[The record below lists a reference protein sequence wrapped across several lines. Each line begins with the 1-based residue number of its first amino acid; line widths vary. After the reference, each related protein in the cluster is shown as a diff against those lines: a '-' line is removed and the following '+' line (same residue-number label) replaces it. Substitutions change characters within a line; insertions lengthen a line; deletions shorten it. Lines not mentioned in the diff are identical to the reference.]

1 MLNKENKSKSI
12 KTIISTG
19 FSITAILT
27 TIVAVPIG
35 LTIFERSYSS
45 QIFGNVDKN
54 EVVNLKTQSTFSEE
68 DFINALN
75 NLKLHDQYKDLSAK
89 TALSLAKNPSYAFN
103 FLNAYDFSPITKHNF
118 RVVLDI
124 EKANAS
130 GTEVK
135 NVVVY
140 AHSDQFK
147 LTYSKQTDLKGFTQ
161 SDKADGDLVGF
172 QIDLEKSK
180 LELTGTK
187 NSNLVASEV
196 AFKLDNDFQAFYKR
210 TRSKSQ
216 AFSDA
221 LFQNGLAYNLVNT
234 LGLPSILEKGYV
246 LAPKTVENQK
256 AKQEKIVMVGDSD
269 TKRVD
274 SLMKVEN
281 LVFKNLNDQ
290 AGTLS
295 ISFELKDPSG
305 KLIKEFDFPILGIK
319 KLSDDVK
326 AVEQKILSQFSDF
339 VQLKPLV
346 QIALVK
352 DNLSLAQ
359 IVYKTDN
366 NPVNL
371 ATVLSKITQNSQ
383 QNGRQSQV
391 STQLFQ
397 DSGQNSQANNA
408 KVDINRQDLSAFFNL
423 KSEKFQVPGLDGYFV
438 KINSIK
444 LAENLTQAQ
453 KDKLVQENKVSFEVD
468 FQIEKQ
474 LNIEAPYLE
483 SEFVK
488 SNYPKV
494 LESSLASLG
503 KGNDSKFVLVDLGS
517 SKSNVEVQLDYD
529 ENQRKVLN
537 AVLEQNSEDFTN
549 LDKIDPQDPKF
560 ENFNPLA
567 KTFEFKENP
576 NGPKLTLEYVKSLVS
591 EVVEDAKKQKT
602 FTEVAKKLFILDL
615 GMEPE
620 SASALQ
626 KYIDLNKP
634 RFEPTSKDSGSEK
647 PAEGEK
653 KTEEGEKKPEEGATT
668 GSQSA
673 DSQPST
679 GVPAAGAGAATGE
692 AVAAGGGTAA
702 TGGAGGAGATTST
715 STTGA
720 QATSTTGSQ
729 TTSSTTAF
737 EDDSTAK
744 TNDDSTTETKTET
757 NEVSTF
763 KGLGVELWAFLQKS
777 NYSALGQTD
786 YQAEVVTKS
795 DSQIDVILSF
805 GTKTE
810 TEQKDSNPK
819 AIFSITQLENDADY
833 DVLRSYNPTVFFD
846 FRQNQKTDGSDK
858 ITKIQPLNRGDV
870 KIDLENDKDNV
881 ATKDGLLVK
890 KAVEIKEVP
899 ASPQEAAAVTA
910 TEASTTVATT
920 ETTAPTTTTTTGTP
934 TPTPTTTTTETPT
947 PTPITETTTPTTTTA
962 TTAIDSKKQILESGV
977 IFLAFQPRNIKDNKK
992 HYLIASGDGKGIFIK
1007 KTKLGDGKTE
1017 KFALGLDENP
1027 GSNGGSKVD
1036 SIVALI
1042 SGVDGEADT
1051 RLQFEEP
1058 TSGSNGGGGGGSN
1071 NGSTAEAKNII
1082 QLVFGVPAPDPFR
1095 QTNVNKEDADDFD
1108 FIKDGDLI
1116 FLTLIKNQNK
1126 WTIWLTSSKAKNPYS
1141 QRISSTLDL
1150 TLGGHFD
1157 HSKNLTWTHLGPKA
1171 EATSTTSSGGTE
1183 AQTQTNTAPTSS
1195 PTQILFKGFAVY
1207 DSPTLA
1213 TNVETVSTL
1222 NNLFIKKFI
1231 K

>member
-35 LTIFERSYSS
+35 LTILSVHIVHKFLETL
-45 QIFGNVDKN
+45 IKN

-89 TALSLAKNPSYAFN
+89 TAFHWLKNPSYAFN

-147 LTYSKQTDLKGFTQ
+147 LTYSKQTDLKGFAQ

-187 NSNLVASEV
+187 NSNLVSLRSCFLNLIMT
-196 AFKLDNDFQAFYKR
+196 FKLFIKEHVQNHK
-210 TRSKSQ
+210 
-216 AFSDA
+216 
-221 LFQNGLAYNLVNT
+221 LFWCSVPKWTSFYNLVNT

-269 TKRVD
+269 NKRVD

-281 LVFKNLNDQ
+281 LVFKNLNDN

-326 AVEQKILSQFSDF
+326 LLSKKILSQFSNF

-383 QNGRQSQV
+383 QNGRQTQV

-397 DSGQNSQANNA
+397 DSDQNSQANNT

-423 KSEKFQVPGLDGYFV
+423 KSEKFQVSGLDGYFV
-438 KINSIK
+438 KINNIK

-517 SKSNVEVQLDYD
+517 SKANVEVQLDYD

-537 AVLEQNSEDFTN
+537 AVLEQNSEVDFTN

-634 RFEPTSKDSGSEK
+634 RFEPTSKDEGSEK

-653 KTEEGEKKPEEGATT
+653 KTEEGASATPEGTPAESQPPATGATPPAAT
-668 GSQSA
+668 PTAPASPPAAAPAAGSVPASPA
-673 DSQPST
+673 
-679 GVPAAGAGAATGE
+679 PAAGAA
-692 AVAAGGGTAA
+692 
-702 TGGAGGAGATTST
+702 
-715 STTGA
+715 
-720 QATSTTGSQ
+720 ATSTGAQ

-737 EDDSTAK
+737 QDDPTK
-744 TNDDSTTETKTET
+744 TNTET

-786 YQAEVVTKS
+786 YQAEVVKKS

-805 GTKTE
+805 GPKTE

-819 AIFSITQLENDADY
+819 AIFSITQLENDVDY

-846 FRQNQKTDGSDK
+846 FRQNQKTDGTDK
-858 ITKIQPLNRGDV
+858 ITKIQPLNRDDV
-870 KIDLENDKDNV
+870 EIDLEKDKENV

-899 ASPQEAAAVTA
+899 AGPGQEKPAETQTTTA
-910 TEASTTVATT
+910 TTTTT
-920 ETTAPTTTTTTGTP
+920 ETTAPTTTTTTGTTTPTPTTTPTETP
-934 TPTPTTTTTETPT
+934 TPTPTTTTTTVT
-947 PTPITETTTPTTTTA
+947 D
-962 TTAIDSKKQILESGV
+962 DSKKQILDSGV
-977 IFLAFQPRNIKDNKK
+977 IFLAFQPRNISDNKK
-992 HYLIASGDGKGIFIK
+992 HYLISSKDGQGIFIK
-1007 KTKLGDGKTE
+1007 KTKLGEGKTE
-1017 KFALGLDENP
+1017 KFVLGLDQIKRDNKP
-1027 GSNGGSKVD
+1027 T

-1042 SGVDGEADT
+1042 SGADGEVDP
-1051 RLQFEEP
+1051 RLEFKEQSS
-1058 TSGSNGGGGGGSN
+1058 TSGSAGTSGTS
-1071 NGSTAEAKNII
+1071 EVENII
-1082 QLVFGVPAPDPFR
+1082 QFLPLFSPDPFR
-1095 QTNVNKEDADDFD
+1095 QTNVNKDETDDFD

-1116 FLTLIKNQNK
+1116 FLTILKNKSK
-1126 WTIWLTSSKAKNPYS
+1126 WTFWLSSSKAKNPYN
-1141 QRISSTLDL
+1141 QRISSALDL
-1150 TLGGHFD
+1150 TFSFSD
-1157 HSKNLTWTHLGPKA
+1157 KTKSLTWTHLGPKV
-1171 EATSTTSSGGTE
+1171 EASSASGGSGE
-1183 AQTQTNTAPTSS
+1183 AQNQTTTTETAS

>member
-35 LTIFERSYSS
+35 LTIFESSYSS

-75 NLKLHDQYKDLSAK
+75 NLKLHDQYKNLSAK

-124 EKANAS
+124 EKASPS

-147 LTYSKQTDLKGFTQ
+147 LTYSKQTDLKGFAQ

-187 NSNLVASEV
+187 SSNLVASEV

-221 LFQNGLAYNLVNT
+221 LFQNGLVYNLVNT

-246 LAPKTVENQK
+246 LSPKTVENQN
-256 AKQEKIVMVGDSD
+256 AKDEKKVMITDSD

-281 LVFKNLNDQ
+281 LVFKNLNDN

-295 ISFELKDPSG
+295 ISFELKDPTG

-326 AVEQKILSQFSDF
+326 TVEQKILAEFSNF

-371 ATVLSKITQNSQ
+371 ATVLSKISQNSQ

-423 KSEKFQVPGLDGYFV
+423 KSEKFQVPGLDGYYV
-438 KINSIK
+438 KINNIK

-537 AVLEQNSEDFTN
+537 AVLEQNSEVDFTN

-576 NGPKLTLEYVKSLVS
+576 NGPKLTLEYVKSLVL
-591 EVVEDAKKQKT
+591 EVVEDAKQQKT

-620 SASALQ
+620 SASSLQ

-634 RFEPTSKDSGSEK
+634 RFEPASKDKDGEK
-647 PAEGEK
+647 PAEGD
-653 KTEEGEKKPEEGATT
+653 KKPEEGAATT
-668 GSQSA
+668 PEGTPA
-673 DSQPST
+673 DSQPSAGTTPPT
-679 GVPAAGAGAATGE
+679 GSAPAAGVG
-692 AVAAGGGTAA
+692 
-702 TGGAGGAGATTST
+702 GATTST
-715 STTGA
+715 STV
-720 QATSTTGSQ
+720 Q

-737 EDDSTAK
+737 L
-744 TNDDSTTETKTET
+744 DDSTTKTNTET

-795 DSQIDVILSF
+795 DSQIDVILTF
-805 GTKTE
+805 GIKTE
-810 TEQKDSNPK
+810 TELKDSNPK

-870 KIDLENDKDNV
+870 QIDLEKDKENV
-881 ATKDGLLVK
+881 ASKDGLLVS

-899 ASPQEAAAVTA
+899 ANPQEAATA
-910 TEASTTVATT
+910 EAAATTMPTT
-920 ETTAPTTTTTTGTP
+920 ETAATVPAS
-934 TPTPTTTTTETPT
+934 TTTTETPT
-947 PTPITETTTPTTTTA
+947 PTLVTETTASTTTA
-962 TTAIDSKKQILESGV
+962 TPTVEPKKQILESGL
-977 IFLAFQPRNIKDNKK
+977 IFLAFQPRNISDGKK
-992 HYLIASGDGKGIFIK
+992 HYLISSKDGKGIFIK
-1007 KTKLGDGKTE
+1007 KIKLETDKTE
-1017 KFALGLDENP
+1017 KFALGIDENP
-1027 GSNGGSKVD
+1027 GDISSDSGSGKGETTVD
-1036 SIVALI
+1036 SFIGLI
-1042 SGVDGEADT
+1042 SGTEGEADAW
-1051 RLQFEEP
+1051 LEFNG
-1058 TSGSNGGGGGGSN
+1058 SGSSETEN
-1071 NGSTAEAKNII
+1071 TII
-1082 QLVFGVPAPDPFR
+1082 LPDTFK
-1095 QTNVNKEDADDFD
+1095 QTNVNKEDEADDFD
-1108 FIKDGDLI
+1108 FIKDKDLM

-1126 WTIWLTSSKAKNPYS
+1126 WTIWLTSSKAENPYI
-1141 QRISSTLDL
+1141 QRISSDLDL
-1150 TLGGHFD
+1150 SYLSEYHG
-1157 HSKNLTWTHLGPKA
+1157 KNLTWTHLGPKA
-1171 EATSTTSSGGTE
+1171 EAASTTSSGGTE
-1183 AQTQTNTAPTSS
+1183 AQSQTATAQTAS

-1222 NNLFIKKFI
+1222 NKHFIKKFI

>member
-75 NLKLHDQYKDLSAK
+75 NLKLHDQYKNLSAK

-124 EKANAS
+124 EKASPS

-147 LTYSKQTDLKGFTQ
+147 LTYSKQVDLKGFAQ

-246 LAPKTVENQK
+246 LSPKTVENQK

-281 LVFKNLNDQ
+281 LVFKNLNDN

-326 AVEQKILSQFSDF
+326 TVEQKILAQFSNF

-383 QNGRQSQV
+383 QIGRQSQV

-537 AVLEQNSEDFTN
+537 AVLKQNSEDFTN

-620 SASALQ
+620 SARALQ
-626 KYIDLNKP
+626 QYIDRNKP
-634 RFEPTSKDSGSEK
+634 RFEPTSKDEGSEK
-647 PAEGEK
+647 PK
-653 KTEEGEKKPEEGATT
+653 EGEKKPEGGAGATT
-668 GSQSA
+668 GSQPA
-673 DSQPST
+673 DSQPATGAQAST
-679 GVPAAGAGAATGE
+679 PPASTPAPAPAAGSAPAAAAT
-692 AVAAGGGTAA
+692 
-702 TGGAGGAGATTST
+702 ATTST
-715 STTGA
+715 SSGA
-720 QATSTTGSQ
+720 Q
-729 TTSSTTAF
+729 TTAF

-744 TNDDSTTETKTET
+744 TKDDSTTKTETET

-846 FRQNQKTDGSDK
+846 FRQNQKTDRTDK

-870 KIDLENDKDNV
+870 TIDLENDKENV

-899 ASPQEAAAVTA
+899 TNPQEAAAAEAAA
-910 TEASTTVATT
+910 TTMPAT

-934 TPTPTTTTTETPT
+934 TPTP
-947 PTPITETTTPTTTTA
+947 ITETTTPTTTA
-962 TTAIDSKKQILESGV
+962 TEASKKQILESGV
-977 IFLAFQPRNIKDNKK
+977 IFLAFQPRNINNDKK
-992 HYLIASGDGKGIFIK
+992 HYLIASEDGKGIFIK

-1017 KFALGLDENP
+1017 KFVLGLDENP
-1027 GSNGGSKVD
+1027 GYTSNGTTKVD

-1042 SGVDGEADT
+1042 SGADGEADT
-1051 RLQFEEP
+1051 RLQFKES
-1058 TSGSNGGGGGGSN
+1058 TSNSGGGS
-1071 NGSTAEAKNII
+1071 GSGASAEAENIV
-1082 QLVFGVPAPDPFR
+1082 QLIFGFAPPNPFR
-1095 QTNVNKEDADDFD
+1095 QTNVNKEEADDFD
-1108 FIKDGDLI
+1108 FIKDGDLM

-1126 WTIWLTSSKAKNPYS
+1126 WTIWLTSTKAKNPYS
-1141 QRISSTLDL
+1141 QRISSSLDL
-1150 TLGGHFD
+1150 SFSRVD
-1157 HSKNLTWTHLGPKA
+1157 HAKNLTWTHLGPKV
-1171 EATSTTSSGGTE
+1171 ETTTTPAASGGSGGTE
-1183 AQTQTNTAPTSS
+1183 TQSQTPTTP

>member
-75 NLKLHDQYKDLSAK
+75 NLKLHDQYKNLSAK

-147 LTYSKQTDLKGFTQ
+147 LTYSKQTDLKGFAQ

-246 LAPKTVENQK
+246 LAPKTVENQN
-256 AKQEKIVMVGDSD
+256 AKQEKIVMIGDSD
-269 TKRVD
+269 NKRVD

-281 LVFKNLNDQ
+281 LVFKNLNDNV
-290 AGTLS
+290 GTLS
-295 ISFELKDPSG
+295 ISFELMDPTG
-305 KLIKEFDFPILGIK
+305 KVVREFDFPILGIK

-326 AVEQKILSQFSDF
+326 TVEQKILTQFSDF

-383 QNGRQSQV
+383 QNGRQTQV

-397 DSGQNSQANNA
+397 DSGQNSQANNT
-408 KVDINRQDLSAFFNL
+408 KVDINRQDLSALFNL

-438 KINSIK
+438 KINNIK

-474 LNIEAPYLE
+474 LNIQAPYLE
-483 SEFVK
+483 DAFVK

-537 AVLEQNSEDFTN
+537 AVLKQNSEDFTN
-549 LDKIDPQDPKF
+549 LDKINPQDPKF

-567 KTFEFKENP
+567 KTFEFKTNP
-576 NGPKLTLEYVKSLVS
+576 NGPKLTLEFVKSLVS

-602 FTEVAKKLFILDL
+602 FTEVAKKLFFLDF
-615 GMEPE
+615 GFQVD
-620 SASALQ
+620 SARSLQ
-626 KYIDLNKP
+626 DYIDRNKP
-634 RFEPTSKDSGSEK
+634 RFEPPTKTDSKK
-647 PAEGEK
+647 PAEA
-653 KTEEGEKKPEEGATT
+653 EKKPEAETGATT
-668 GSQSA
+668 GTTAPATPPA
-673 DSQPST
+673 DSATTT
-679 GVPAAGAGAATGE
+679 GSAPAAAPAQP
-692 AVAAGGGTAA
+692 AV
-702 TGGAGGAGATTST
+702 T
-715 STTGA
+715 STTA
-720 QATSTTGSQ
+720 VQ

-737 EDDSTAK
+737 QDDQ
-744 TNDDSTTETKTET
+744 TTETDTKT
-757 NEVSTF
+757 NQIQISTF
-763 KGLGVELWAFLQKS
+763 KGLGVELWGFLQKS
-777 NYSALGQTD
+777 NYSEIGQTD
-786 YQAEVVTKS
+786 YQTQVVKKS
-795 DSQIDVILSF
+795 EGQIDVILSF
-805 GTKTE
+805 GPKTE

-819 AIFSITQLENDADY
+819 AIFSITKLVDDTDY
-833 DVLRSYNPTVFFD
+833 DVLRSFNPTVFFD
-846 FRQNQKTDGSDK
+846 FRENQKID
-858 ITKIQPLNRGDV
+858 ITGQIKKIQPLNRGDV
-870 KIDLENDKDNV
+870 KIDLEKDQV
-881 ATKDGLLVK
+881 ASQDGWLVT
-890 KAVEIKEVP
+890 KAVEISRVP
-899 ASPQEAAAVTA
+899 ANAGQ
-910 TEASTTVATT
+910 
-920 ETTAPTTTTTTGTP
+920 PTTSSN
-934 TPTPTTTTTETPT
+934 E
-947 PTPITETTTPTTTTA
+947 
-962 TTAIDSKKQILESGV
+962 QILESGA
-977 IFLAFQPRNIKDNKK
+977 IFLAFQPRNISDNKK
-992 HYLIASGDGKGIFIK
+992 HYLISSKDGKGIFIK
-1007 KTKLGDGKTE
+1007 KVQLEGDKTE
-1017 KFALGLDENP
+1017 RFVLGLDENP
-1027 GSNGGSKVD
+1027 GDTSSDSGSGGTNGETTVD
-1036 SIVALI
+1036 SFVGLI
-1042 SGVDGEADT
+1042 SGTEGEADAW
-1051 RLQFEEP
+1051 LEF
-1058 TSGSNGGGGGGSN
+1058 
-1071 NGSTAEAKNII
+1071 NGSGNII
-1082 QLVFGVPAPDPFR
+1082 TLPDSFK
-1095 QTNVNKEDADDFD
+1095 QTNVNKEDEADDFD
-1108 FIKDGDLI
+1108 FIKDGDLM
-1116 FLTLIKNQNK
+1116 FLTLLKNQNK
-1126 WTIWLTSSKAKNPYS
+1126 WTIWLTSSKAKNPYI
-1141 QRISSTLDL
+1141 QRISSDLDL
-1150 TLGGHFD
+1150 SFLSEYHG
-1157 HSKNLTWTHLGPKA
+1157 KNLTWTHLGPNKV
-1171 EATSTTSSGGTE
+1171 ETGSTTVATSEG
-1183 AQTQTNTAPTSS
+1183 TQTATTENAS

-1213 TNVETVSTL
+1213 TDVETVSTL
-1222 NNLFIKKFI
+1222 NKHFIKKFI
-1231 K
+1231 N

>member
-75 NLKLHDQYKDLSAK
+75 NLKLHDQYKNLSAK

-124 EKANAS
+124 EKASPS

-147 LTYSKQTDLKGFTQ
+147 LTYSKQTDLKGFAQ

-281 LVFKNLNDQ
+281 LVFKNLNDN

-295 ISFELKDPSG
+295 ISFELKDPTG

-326 AVEQKILSQFSDF
+326 TVEQKILTQFSDF

-423 KSEKFQVPGLDGYFV
+423 KFEKIPVPGLDGYFV

-537 AVLEQNSEDFTN
+537 AVLKQNSEDFTN

-567 KTFEFKENP
+567 KTFEFKTNP

-602 FTEVAKKLFILDL
+602 FTEVARKLFFLDF
-615 GMEPE
+615 GFQVD

-626 KYIDLNKP
+626 DYIDRNKP
-634 RFEPTSKDSGSEK
+634 RFEPTTKSDSEK
-647 PAEGEK
+647 PAEAEK
-653 KTEEGEKKPEEGATT
+653 EAEKKPEAEAATT
-668 GSQSA
+668 PESQPVDSQSPA
-673 DSQPST
+673 ST
-679 GVPAAGAGAATGE
+679 PALTPAAPAAGSAPAAASTP
-692 AVAAGGGTAA
+692 AAST
-702 TGGAGGAGATTST
+702 TSTTSGAGA
-715 STTGA
+715 
-720 QATSTTGSQ
+720 Q
-729 TTSSTTAF
+729 TTSSTTTF
-737 EDDSTAK
+737 QHDQTTKTDTK
-744 TNDDSTTETKTET
+744 TNQIQI
-757 NEVSTF
+757 STF
-763 KGLGVELWAFLQKS
+763 KGLGVELWGFLQKS
-777 NYSALGQTD
+777 NYSALAQTD
-786 YQAEVVTKS
+786 YQAQVVKKS
-795 DSQIDVILSF
+795 ESQIDVILSF
-805 GTKTE
+805 GPKTE

-819 AIFSITQLENDADY
+819 AIFSITKLADDTDY
-833 DVLRSYNPTVFFD
+833 DVLRSFNPTVFFD
-846 FRQNQKTDGSDK
+846 FRENQKID
-858 ITKIQPLNRGDV
+858 ITGQIKKIQPLNRADV
-870 KIDLENDKDNV
+870 KVDLDKDQV
-881 ATKDGLLVK
+881 PSQDGLLVSK
-890 KAVEIKEVP
+890 VVEISKVP
-899 ASPQEAAAVTA
+899 QNAGQ
-910 TEASTTVATT
+910 
-920 ETTAPTTTTTTGTP
+920 PTTSSN
-934 TPTPTTTTTETPT
+934 E
-947 PTPITETTTPTTTTA
+947 
-962 TTAIDSKKQILESGV
+962 QILESGA
-977 IFLAFQPRNIKDNKK
+977 IFLAFQPHNINDGKK
-992 HYLIASGDGKGIFIK
+992 HYLISSKDGKGIFIK
-1007 KTKLGDGKTE
+1007 KVQLEGDKTE
-1017 KFALGLDENP
+1017 RFVLGLDENP
-1027 GSNGGSKVD
+1027 GDTSSDNGGGGGSGEDGETTVD
-1036 SIVALI
+1036 SFVALI
-1042 SGVDGEADT
+1042 SGTEGEADAW
-1051 RLQFEEP
+1051 LEF
-1058 TSGSNGGGGGGSN
+1058 
-1071 NGSTAEAKNII
+1071 NGSENTIT
-1082 QLVFGVPAPDPFR
+1082 LPDSFK
-1095 QTNVNKEDADDFD
+1095 QTNVNKEDEADDFD
-1108 FIKDGDLI
+1108 FIKDGDLM

-1126 WTIWLTSSKAKNPYS
+1126 WTIWLTSSKAKNPYI
-1141 QRISSTLDL
+1141 QRISSDLDL
-1150 TLGGHFD
+1150 SFLSEYHG
-1157 HSKNLTWTHLGPKA
+1157 KNLTWTHLGPKVDSS
-1171 EATSTTSSGGTE
+1171 STTETTS
-1183 AQTQTNTAPTSS
+1183 TSS

>member
-45 QIFGNVDKN
+45 QILGNVDKN

-68 DFINALN
+68 DFIKALN
-75 NLKLHDQYKDLSAK
+75 ELKLHDQYKNLSAK
-89 TALSLAKNPSYAFN
+89 TALALAKNPSYAFN

-147 LTYSKQTDLKGFTQ
+147 LTYSKQTDLKGFAQ

-234 LGLPSILEKGYV
+234 LGLPTILEKGYV
-246 LAPKTVENQK
+246 LSPKTVENTK
-256 AKQEKIVMVGDSD
+256 AKQEKIVMIGDSD

-274 SLMKVEN
+274 NLMKVEN
-281 LVFKNLNDQ
+281 LVFKNLNDN

-295 ISFELKDPSG
+295 ISFELKDPTG
-305 KLIKEFDFPILGIK
+305 KLVKEFDFPILGIK

-326 AVEQKILSQFSDF
+326 TVEQKILSQFSNF

-397 DSGQNSQANNA
+397 DSDQNSQANNT

-423 KSEKFQVPGLDGYFV
+423 KSEKFQVPGLDGYYV
-438 KINSIK
+438 KINNIK

-517 SKSNVEVQLDYD
+517 SKSNFEVQLDYD

-537 AVLEQNSEDFTN
+537 AVLKQNSEDFTN

-576 NGPKLTLEYVKSLVS
+576 NGSKLTLEYVKSLVS

-634 RFEPTSKDSGSEK
+634 RFEPTSKDTGSEK

-653 KTEEGEKKPEEGATT
+653 KPEGEGAGTTPPAGTQPPATGATPP
-668 GSQSA
+668 A
-673 DSQPST
+673 DSAS
-679 GVPAAGAGAATGE
+679 
-692 AVAAGGGTAA
+692 
-702 TGGAGGAGATTST
+702 GGAGSAPTPAAPAPAAPP
-715 STTGA
+715 A
-720 QATSTTGSQ
+720 QPAATSTTS
-729 TTSSTTAF
+729 TTTGPQTTAF
-737 EDDSTAK
+737 LDEST
-744 TNDDSTTETKTET
+744 TKTET

-795 DSQIDVILSF
+795 DSQIDVILTF

-810 TEQKDSNPK
+810 AEQKDSNPK

-846 FRQNQKTDGSDK
+846 FRQNQRTDGSDK

-870 KIDLENDKDNV
+870 EIDLEKDKENV

-899 ASPQEAAAVTA
+899 TSPQEAAAAGEPATTMPTSTEETA
-910 TEASTTVATT
+910 TTVAAS
-920 ETTAPTTTTTTGTP
+920 ETT
-934 TPTPTTTTTETPT
+934 TPTTTTTETPT
-947 PTPITETTTPTTTTA
+947 PTPTTTA
-962 TTAIDSKKQILESGV
+962 TPAAEPKKQILESGV
-977 IFLAFQPRNIKDNKK
+977 IFLAFQPHNISDNKK
-992 HYLIASGDGKGIFIK
+992 HYLIASEDGKGIFIK
-1007 KTKLGDGKTE
+1007 KIKLDGGKNE
-1017 KFALGLDENP
+1017 KFALGVDENP
-1027 GSNGGSKVD
+1027 GDTSSSNGSGPKVD
-1036 SIVALI
+1036 SFVALV
-1042 SGVDGEADT
+1042 SGIDGEADT
-1051 RLQFEEP
+1051 RLLFDESSGTNG
-1058 TSGSNGGGGGGSN
+1058 TSTGEVRNRVEF
-1071 NGSTAEAKNII
+1071 T
-1082 QLVFGVPAPDPFR
+1082 LAPIPPEPFR
-1095 QTNVNKEDADDFD
+1095 QTNVNKEESDDFD
-1108 FIKDGDLI
+1108 FIKDGDLM
-1116 FLTLIKNQNK
+1116 FLTLIKDKQK
-1126 WTIWLTSSKAKNPYS
+1126 WTIWLTSSKAKNPYN
-1141 QRISSTLDL
+1141 QRISSVLDL
-1150 TLGGHFD
+1150 SLGSPVD
-1157 HSKNLTWTHLGPKA
+1157 HAKSLTWTHLGPKVD
-1171 EATSTTSSGGTE
+1171 TGSTTSSGTD
-1183 AQTQTNTAPTSS
+1183 ASQTQTDTTQTASS
-1195 PTQILFKGFAVY
+1195 PQVLFKGFAVY

-1222 NNLFIKKFI
+1222 NNHFIKKFI

>member
-54 EVVNLKTQSTFSEE
+54 EVVSLKTQSTFSEE

-124 EKANAS
+124 EKASPS

-147 LTYSKQTDLKGFTQ
+147 LTYSKQTDLKGFAQ

-180 LELTGTK
+180 LELTATK

-281 LVFKNLNDQ
+281 LVFKNLNDN

-326 AVEQKILSQFSDF
+326 AVEEKILAQFSNF

-383 QNGRQSQV
+383 QNGRQTQV

-397 DSGQNSQANNA
+397 DSGQNSQANNT
-408 KVDINRQDLSAFFNL
+408 KVDINRQDLSALFNL

-438 KINSIK
+438 KINNIK

-474 LNIEAPYLE
+474 LNIQAPYLE
-483 SEFVK
+483 DAFVK

-537 AVLEQNSEDFTN
+537 AVLKQNSEDFTN
-549 LDKIDPQDPKF
+549 LDKINPQDPKF

-567 KTFEFKENP
+567 KTFEFKTNP
-576 NGPKLTLEYVKSLVS
+576 NGPKLTLEFVKSLVS

-626 KYIDLNKP
+626 KYIDRNKP
-634 RFEPTSKDSGSEK
+634 RFEPTSKDEGSEK

-653 KTEEGEKKPEEGATT
+653 DSEKPAEGEKKPEAETGTT
-668 GSQSA
+668 SGSQPA
-673 DSQPST
+673 ESQPPAPAT
-679 GVPAAGAGAATGE
+679 PPAPAPAAGSAPAAAATS
-692 AVAAGGGTAA
+692 A
-702 TGGAGGAGATTST
+702 TST
-715 STTGA
+715 S
-720 QATSTTGSQ
+720 GSQ

-744 TNDDSTTETKTET
+744 TKDDSTTKTNTKTKEI
-757 NEVSTF
+757 STF

-870 KIDLENDKDNV
+870 KIDLDDKDNV
-881 ATKDGLLVK
+881 ANKDGLLVT

-899 ASPQEAAAVTA
+899 SNPQEAAATTA

-920 ETTAPTTTTTTGTP
+920 ETTAPTTTTTT
-934 TPTPTTTTTETPT
+934 
-947 PTPITETTTPTTTTA
+947 A
-962 TTAIDSKKQILESGV
+962 TTDTSKKQILESGV

-1027 GSNGGSKVD
+1027 GSSSGGKVD

-1058 TSGSNGGGGGGSN
+1058 TSTSGGGGGS
-1071 NGSTAEAKNII
+1071 GSASTAEAKNII

-1095 QTNVNKEDADDFD
+1095 QTNVNKEEADDFD

-1150 TLGGHFD
+1150 TLGGYFD

-1171 EATSTTSSGGTE
+1171 EASSTAASGGTE
-1183 AQTQTNTAPTSS
+1183 TQSQTATTETAS

-1213 TNVETVSTL
+1213 TNVETVSSL
-1222 NNLFIKKFI
+1222 NNHFIKKFI